1 MPKEFITIAGEMY
14 MLKGKRFEDDKGHEL
29 PAKYKDGVRFLPQE
43 YIYEDGEGE
52 TISIDADHPLQK

>member
-1 MPKEFITIAGEMY
+1 MY